1 MGNQQSTSATS
12 STRTATKTSEENKG
26 TTATATTRNEVKKLP
41 ATSIIPFQQLSPSSF
56 RIQELFVESR
66 YCRYLRDVM
75 STLHYSPDQI
85 KRQLTNEDIQSLYAL
100 YWSCLL
106 SAMDRELN
114 TCLPASSQIDKMASD
129 YMFLKASLNQAN
141 NNQQKKE
148 LETALKNLMNPI
160 VKCHN
165 KFSSRYEMF
174 LQRHFEATDKL
185 NKSTL
190 DKAFLPMIERSQK
203 DKLYIPAPDKDVAAT
218 QNENIQKQ
226 LIEKKEILEKYQ
238 LVKEKY
244 CAPVPPD
251 DKNKETENEKQLAP
265 REFEWYYRHRMCI
278 IAHLCAPDIKACVDK
293 EKKSV
298 LDCMN
303 GSPIVNNNCLNR
315 IIKSGIEI

>member
-1 MGNQQSTSATS
+1 MGNQQSTPAESFTRAT
-12 STRTATKTSEENKG
+12 TTSEENKG
-26 TTATATTRNEVKKLP
+26 TTATAAKNEVKKLP
-41 ATSIIPFQQLSPSSF
+41 ASSIIPFQQLSLSSF

-75 STLHYSPDQI
+75 STLHYSPDQL
-85 KRQLTNEDIQSLYAL
+85 KKQLTDNDIQSLYAL

-114 TCLPASSQIDKMASD
+114 TCLPASNQIDKMASD

-141 NNQQKKE
+141 NDQQKKE

-160 VKCHN
+160 VKCHDR
-165 KFSSRYEMF
+165 FSSRYEMF
-174 LQRHFEATDKL
+174 LQRHFEATDKM
-185 NKSTL
+185 NRSTL

-203 DKLYIPAPDKDVAAT
+203 DKLYIPAPDNNIAT
-218 QNENIQKQ
+218 QNDNIQKQ
-226 LIEKKEILEKYQ
+226 QQLTEKKEILEKFQ

-251 DKNKETENEKQLAP
+251 DKNKETENEKSPTP

-293 EKKSV
+293 EKKGV

-303 GSPIVNNNCLNR
+303 ESTIVNNNCLNR
-315 IIKSGIEI
+315 ITESGIEI